1 MRTSALL
8 ACAGIASVFQVA
20 AQSPFEHADQRTA
33 QTAYGKCTRFPGGW
47 AVEGNAVP
55 ENQGSGTAYIHAF
68 GLDGTS
74 LWEHP
79 LLTNLGA
86 GVFVQGLATAAN
98 GDLLACASLFYCD
111 VPADQFLAERI
122 APDGSTVWS
131 RTFHASDGIVSA
143 MALSPGGTIAFSTNS
158 GLLIADAAGDS
169 LGWITLPGALHFSSL
184 AWDSDTT
191 LLGTTGNS
199 SVTRVST
206 DGALLATATVN
217 GTIAAVLPW
226 QGKRLVLTTGGMLY
240 ALQPDLGVQG
250 NVDLGNTPGYRQLL
264 PLATRLIAA
273 GPQQYAFL
281 DTSLSVQPPLPIDP
295 DGEFPQAFFTRFAAD
310 DSMLLMTGTANLG
323 WLSTGVVRG
332 MLHTGQHAAHTE
344 DVGIEVLAIDSVYY
358 TLNSGIVFPKADA
371 TVRITNQGT
380 VEVQSFRV
388 AYRGPMGVA
397 CGYAGT
403 SVQVE
408 NAALAPGGH
417 VDMAIAGM
425 PLYYGPWNY
434 VTLRQP
440 LCIVVQ
446 SPNNLYDRHMGDN
459 MACDT
464 VQIVL
469 SLADHAAPAQGVM
482 VNNPFQDAMEL
493 ALPAP
498 LASPMMLSLRDATGR
513 LVATT
518 TWPPGSERLHW
529 ALPLVTDGLYLLRME
544 GPAGG
549 TSRTLVRQGG

>member
-1 MRTSALL
+1 M
-8 ACAGIASVFQVA
+8 
-20 AQSPFEHADQRTA
+20 
-33 QTAYGKCTRFPGGW
+33 
-47 AVEGNAVP
+47 EGNAVP
-55 ENQGSGTAYIHAF
+55 ENQGSGIAYIHAF

-79 LLTNLGA
+79 LLTNPGA
-86 GVFVQGLATAAN
+86 GVFVQDLATAAN
-98 GDLLACASLFYCD
+98 GDLLACASLMYCD

-122 APDGSTVWS
+122 APDGGTVWS
-131 RTFHASDGIVSA
+131 RTFHASEGIVSA
-143 MALSPGGTIAFSTNS
+143 MALSHGGTIAFSTFG

-169 LGWITLPGALHFSSL
+169 LGWITLPGALQFSSL

-191 LLGTTGNS
+191 LLGTTGTS
-199 SVTRVST
+199 TVTRVST

-264 PLATRLIAA
+264 PLDTRLIAA

-281 DTSLSVQPPLPIDP
+281 DTSLSVQAPLPIDP
-295 DGEFPQAFFTRFAAD
+295 DGEFPQDIFTRFAAD
-310 DSMLLMTGTANLG
+310 DSMLLMTGAANLG

-358 TLNSGIVFPKADA
+358 TLNFGIVFPKADA

-380 VEVQSFRV
+380 VEVQTFRV
-388 AYRGPMGVA
+388 AYHGPAGVA

-417 VDMAIAGM
+417 VDVAIAGM
-425 PLYYGPWNY
+425 PLYYGPFNY

-440 LCIVVQ
+440 LCIVIQ
-446 SPNNLYDRHMGDN
+446 SPNNLYDRRMGDN

-464 VQIVL
+464 AQIVL
-469 SLADHAAPAQGVM
+469 GLADHAPPAQGVM
-482 VNNPFQDAMEL
+482 VNNPFRDALEL
-493 ALPAP
+493 ALPTP

-518 TWPPGSERLHW
+518 IWPPGLERLHW

-544 GPAGG
+544 GPPGG
-549 TSRTLVRQGG
+549 TCRTMVRQGG